1 MSFIGFRITLFLIL
15 NKSNIL
21 MPVVIEWDWI
31 DLHLSVT
38 IEKSSTIHGLYHYL
52 IFRGR
57 KLKNFFELVWGFWVY
72 LANRETT
79 NTSHFSSGHVCFDI
93 FNCEPKEAQDVWSIP
108 KMTAQL
114 LDRKVSLP
122 ALTSTL
128 ISVMI
133 STKTNWPL
141 FYQHLHIACEFPFL
155 KCNKFSS
162 PFNPRM
168 RWFPFITWIY
178 CKCP

>member
-1 MSFIGFRITLFLIL
+1 
-15 NKSNIL
+15 

-38 IEKSSTIHGLYHYL
+38 IEKSSTIHGFYHFW
-52 IFRGR
+52 ISRGW
-57 KLKNFFELVWGFWVY
+57 KLKNFFELVWAFWVY

-93 FNCEPKEAQDVWSIP
+93 FNCEPKKAQDVWSIP

-122 ALTSTL
+122 A
-128 ISVMI
+128 
-133 STKTNWPL
+133 
-141 FYQHLHIACEFPFL
+141 YAYEFSFL

-162 PFNPRM
+162 PFNRGM